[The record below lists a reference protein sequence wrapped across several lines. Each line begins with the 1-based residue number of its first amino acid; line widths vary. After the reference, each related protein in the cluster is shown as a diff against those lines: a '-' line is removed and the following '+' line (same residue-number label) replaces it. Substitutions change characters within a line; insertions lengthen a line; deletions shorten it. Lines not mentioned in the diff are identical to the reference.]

1 MINRISGM
9 DSVKGGEYTNFED
22 FNEDV
27 QKLLIHSPKAFRFVS
42 LILVFISIFSYIIKP
57 VHKEAKIVIKV
68 TNDIKCLKYV
78 IAHAQDIKKLEQL
91 TIRIMQYTAAETA
104 E

>member
-1 MINRISGM
+1 M

-27 QKLLIHSPKAFRFVS
+27 QKLLIHSPKAFR
-42 LILVFISIFSYIIKP
+42 YIIKP

-78 IAHAQDIKKLEQL
+78 IAHTQDVKKLEQL
-91 TIRIMQYTAAETA
+91 TIRIMQYTAAETT